1 MGLVTLIE
9 AIIVLTVLEGVA
21 LALYHRATGRGVAPV
36 EYAANLASGV
46 ALMLALRAALGGA
59 GWGWLA
65 AALAASGLLHAAD
78 IARRWRRG

>member
-9 AIIVLTVLEGVA
+9 AIIALTVLEGLA

-36 EYAANLASGV
+36 EFAANLASGV

-59 GWGWLA
+59 AWGWVA

-78 IARRWRRG
+78 IARRWRR